1 MSWDDHT
8 SQVILFAATIM
19 SFPAMEESGDHGDV
33 NKEIWLL
40 FENGMSHNIPKLL
53 QFKRLK

>member
-1 MSWDDHT
+1 
-8 SQVILFAATIM
+8 
-19 SFPAMEESGDHGDV
+19 MEESGDHGDV

-40 FENGMSHNIPKLL
+40 FENGISHNIQKLL

>member
-1 MSWDDHT
+1 
-8 SQVILFAATIM
+8 
-19 SFPAMEESGDHGDV
+19 MEESGDHGDV